1 MSKVMFAFLMLALV
15 VAAPAAELVIAVSTE
30 PPGLDPT
37 TNSAG
42 VIKLLLHHNLYENLV
57 QVDETGDLHGQI
69 ASAWEISPDGL
80 VYTFHLREGIRFH
93 DGTPCDADAVRQS
106 FLRTMDPQTGHP
118 HREYFA
124 GVDAIESPD
133 GRTVRFQLRAPDASF
148 LTVLALGDSVI
159 VPPSLFSVEWSK
171 FEGDLGSLP
180 VGAHPAPVPDSLR
193 MEFERQGFPLS
204 ADATISRTEEKEWWI
219 TDKDKTYKIRRD
231 DATLN
236 IYVPPGR
243 EDLAGNPVGTGP
255 FRFEEWRPGYS
266 LRLVRWSDYYLPAL
280 PVLEALTFR
289 FITDPAAQLAA
300 LRAGDVDLVAE
311 VVPEIAAT
319 LTQDPQLRVVSQPQ
333 DLVQILATN
342 TARAPFSDLRV
353 RQALAHAVD
362 REQLISL
369 VYYGFASPV
378 GSHLAPSVPYYA
390 DMTWVYPYDPA
401 TARDLLAAA
410 GYPHGFSATLTLPGN
425 YPQHVRTGELLAAQ
439 LGEVGIRLELQIV
452 DWGTWLDRV
461 YGQADYD
468 LTVVAQIGRLDP
480 APILRAYGPD
490 RPDYYFRRGWS
501 SPELDELLR
510 RGIAVADPDERQRIY
525 AAAQYILAAEAVNVF
540 LVAPH
545 QILVQRAGVTGVKIL
560 PHYVL
565 DFTAAAKG

>member
-15 VAAPAAELVIAVSTE
+15 VAAPAAELVISVSTE

-57 QVDETGDLHGQI
+57 QVDETGDLHGQL
-69 ASAWEISPDGL
+69 ATAWEISPDGR

-106 FLRTMDPQTGHP
+106 FLRAMDPQTGHP

-159 VPPSLFSVEWSK
+159 VPP
-171 FEGDLGSLP
+171 
-180 VGAHPAPVPDSLR
+180 
-193 MEFERQGFPLS
+193 
-204 ADATISRTEEKEWWI
+204 
-219 TDKDKTYKIRRD
+219 
-231 DATLN
+231 
-236 IYVPPGR
+236 GR

-266 LRLVRWSDYYLPAL
+266 LRLVRWNAYYLPGL

-319 LTQDPQLRVVSQPQ
+319 LTEDPQLRVVSQPQ

-362 REQLISL
+362 REQLVAL

-401 TARDLLAAA
+401 RARDLLAAA

-439 LGEVGIRLELQIV
+439 LEEVGIRLELQIV

-490 RPDYYFRRGWS
+490 RTDYYFRRGWS
-501 SPELDELLR
+501 SPELDELLQ